1 MSRKLQMPPS
11 NGPAVVTVDSA
22 TLKGNATL
30 TGIVRTTRGY
40 AVARIELAPD
50 GAVVRIVVGPSQA
63 NKAFVAIEHQRM
75 LAPLAVGL

>member
-1 MSRKLQMPPS
+1 MSRKLQLPTTV
-11 NGPAVVTVDSA
+11 GPALVTADSA

-30 TGIVRTTRGY
+30 SGIVRTTGGY
-40 AVARIELAPD
+40 AVARVELAPD
-50 GAVVRIVVGPSQA
+50 GSVVRIVVGPSQA